1 MTDPINR
8 AGLLKTYGFDH
19 RRACGINYC
28 TANGEKRPKP
38 CDCGYD
44 EAYAILTADV
54 THLDAGVRSELGV
67 LRLALRVAEERE
79 HRLRQQGQRLRD
91 AIRGLVGTDDPEE
104 LNVMEA
110 AILVSGVPTDDKATT
125 VAAIQALRET
135 R

>member
-1 MTDPINR
+1 VATDPINR

-19 RRACGINYC
+19 RRACGINYA

-44 EAYAILTADV
+44 EAYATLTADDTV
-54 THLDAGVRSELGV
+54 TELAV

-79 HRLRQQGQRLRD
+79 HRLRQQGQRLRE
-91 AIRGLVGTDDPEE
+91 AMRGLVGTDDPEE

-110 AILVSGVPTDDKATT
+110 AIQVSGVPSEDKAAT
-125 VAAIQALRET
+125 VAAIQALRDT